1 MRQAKVSTRSGL
13 LVVILCFLTIVADGY
28 DLIIYGATVPSLMEE
43 PGWNMTPAM
52 AGMIGGW
59 TLAGLMVGFLLTG
72 WLTDRLG
79 RRNLLMIGVLWFSVG
94 SALCATAQSP
104 HMLGVFRFLC
114 GIGLGGVVPCA
125 VALTIE
131 YAPRHRRQ
139 LYNGI
144 MLTGYAVGG
153 IVSALAAIAL
163 LPEHSWRTLYAL
175 GGLYIVVLPVMYF
188 LLPESVN
195 FLVGRGRLEEAKALA
210 HRYGM
215 DFEQVLQEQA
225 FQHKVQPVA
234 EGKIGYRLL
243 FSSGFRGVA
252 VLFICGMF
260 CTQLIIYGLNTWLPH
275 LMRQAGYALGS
286 SLQFLLVLQLGA
298 VVGNLAGAA
307 FADRIGSKKVLVPY
321 YLIGALSLLAL
332 SQKLDAFWLMCA
344 VFGAGLGTIGST
356 TLLYGFLGAY
366 FPTSCRGAAV
376 GAVLGIGRA
385 GAILGPMIGGWIVGA
400 NLDHQWNFYAFALPA
415 VIAAAVVSFIPNP
428 VSRFDTAEAVGK
440 NCQEV

>member
-1 MRQAKVSTRSGL
+1 MRQAKASTRSGL

-28 DLIIYGATVPSLMEE
+28 DLIIYGATVPSLMDE
-43 PGWNMTPAM
+43 PGWNMTPAV

-79 RRNLLMIGVLWFSVG
+79 RRNLIMIGVLWFSVG
-94 SALCATAQSP
+94 SALCATAQSAQ
-104 HMLGVFRFLC
+104 MLGIFRFLS

-131 YAPRHRRQ
+131 YAPRQRRQ
-139 LYNGI
+139 LYNGL
-144 MLTGYAVGG
+144 MLTGYSVGG
-153 IVSALAAIAL
+153 IVSALAALAL

-175 GGLYIVVLPVMYF
+175 GGLYVVILPVMYF

-195 FLVGRGRLEEAKALA
+195 YLVGRGRLDEARTLA
-210 HRYGM
+210 QRYGM
-215 DFEQVLQEQA
+215 DFDQVLQEQVSQRKA
-225 FQHKVQPVA
+225 QPA
-234 EGKIGYRLL
+234 TEGKIGYRLL
-243 FSSGFRGVA
+243 FSSAFRGVA

-260 CTQLIIYGLNTWLPH
+260 CTQLIIYGLNTWLPQ
-275 LMRQAGYALGS
+275 LMRHAGYPLGS
-286 SLQFLLVLQLGA
+286 SLQFLLVLQMGA
-298 VVGNLAGAA
+298 VIGTLAGAM
-307 FADRIGSKKVLVPY
+307 FADRLGSKRVVVPY
-321 YLIGALSLLAL
+321 YLIGGLSLLAL
-332 SQKLDAFWLMCA
+332 SQKPDAFWLMCA
-344 VFGAGLGTIGST
+344 VFGAGLGTIGSS
-356 TLLYGFLGAY
+356 TLLYGFLAAY

-376 GAVLGIGRA
+376 GAALGIGRA

-415 VIAAAVVSFIPNP
+415 VLAAMVVALIPSP
-428 VSRFDTAEAVGK
+428 VSRPDTADGVGK

>member
-1 MRQAKVSTRSGL
+1 MKQAKGSARSGL
-13 LVVILCFLTIVADGY
+13 IVVILCFLTIVADGY
-28 DLIIYGATVPSLMEE
+28 DLIVYGATVPSLMGE
-43 PGWNMTPAM
+43 PGWNMTPAV

-79 RRNLLMIGVLWFSVG
+79 RRNLIMIGVLWFSVG

-104 HMLGVFRFLC
+104 QMLGVFRFLS

-139 LYNGI
+139 LYNGL
-144 MLTGYAVGG
+144 MLTGYSVGG
-153 IVSALAAIAL
+153 IMSALAALAL

-175 GGLYIVVLPVMYF
+175 GGLYIVILPVMYF

-195 FLVGRGRLEEAKALA
+195 YLVGRGRLDEAQNLA
-210 HRYGM
+210 QRYGI
-215 DFEQVLQEQA
+215 DFNEVLQDHA
-225 FQHKVQPVA
+225 AHNKAQPVSQ
-234 EGKIGYRLL
+234 GRVGYQLL
-243 FSSGFRGVA
+243 FSSGFRRVI

-260 CTQLIIYGLNTWLPH
+260 CTQLIIYGLNTWLPQ
-275 LMRQAGYALGS
+275 LMRHAGYPLGS
-286 SLQFLLVLQLGA
+286 SLQFLLVLQMGA
-298 VVGNLAGAA
+298 VIGTLIGAV
-307 FADRIGSKKVLVPY
+307 FADRVGSKKVLVPY
-321 YLIGALSLLAL
+321 YLIGALSLLVL

-376 GAVLGIGRA
+376 GAVVGIGRA

-415 VIAAAVVSFIPNP
+415 VLAAMFVTLIPAHDSRHDKVAAVI
-428 VSRFDTAEAVGK
+428 K
-440 NCQEV
+440 NCQKV